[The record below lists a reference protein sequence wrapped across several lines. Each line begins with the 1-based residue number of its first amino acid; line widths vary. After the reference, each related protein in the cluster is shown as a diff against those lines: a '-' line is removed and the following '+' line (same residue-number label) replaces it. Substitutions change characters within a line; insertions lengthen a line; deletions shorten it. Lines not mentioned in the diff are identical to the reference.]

1 MFRIRTA
8 EAVCHS
14 HTPDFHQVCMA
25 VFRSHHNVRS
35 HHNARSHQVCTV
47 VCLDRR
53 NRQVCTAVCLD
64 RRSHQVC
71 TAVCLDRRNRRA
83 PANLRRRLCISQTSI
98 GTKLCIS

>member
-8 EAVCHS
+8 EAVCRS

-25 VFRSHHNVRS
+25 VFHSHHNVRS
-35 HHNARSHQVCTV
+35 HHNA
-47 VCLDRR
+47 
-53 NRQVCTAVCLD
+53 
-64 RRSHQVC
+64 RSHQVC

-98 GTKLCIS
+98 RTKLCIS

>member
-1 MFRIRTA
+1 MFRSRTA

-25 VFRSHHNVRS
+25 VFHSHHNTRS
-35 HHNARSHQVCTV
+35 HHNARSRQVCTV
-47 VCLDRR
+47 VCLDRCS
-53 NRQVCTAVCLD
+53 RQVCTVVCQD
-64 RRSHQVC
+64 RC
-71 TAVCLDRRNRRA
+71 NRRA

>member
-8 EAVCHS
+8 EAVCRS

-25 VFRSHHNVRS
+25 VFHSHHNTRS
-35 HHNARSHQVCTV
+35 HHNARSRQVCTV
-47 VCLDRR
+47 VCPDRR
-53 NRQVCTAVCLD
+53 SRQVCKVVCPD
-64 RRSHQVC
+64 RC
-71 TAVCLDRRNRRA
+71 NRRA

>member
-8 EAVCHS
+8 EVVCRS

-25 VFRSHHNVRS
+25 VFHSHHNTRS
-35 HHNARSHQVCTV
+35 HHNARS
-47 VCLDRR
+47 
-53 NRQVCTAVCLD
+53 RQVCMVVCLD

-71 TAVCLDRRNRRA
+71 TVVCLDRRNRRA

-98 GTKLCIS
+98 RTKLCIS